1 MRRSALFWL
10 SLAFVLRLSG
20 ARQTGGMLPPI
31 PVHYSSLTPTII
43 DPPAAFP
50 KIRCTSNSS
59 CPLGESCYDPTTSD
73 WLRFG
78 SSGIFGVCLGKEC
91 DNGPKAAA
99 AATAINSI
107 SPIPCRPNQ
116 VCAHKLGP
124 RQPNPSGGS
133 VAKTGRCLEKKSC
146 TTGSCL
152 KGWTCIPI
160 LNGSPICAPEE
171 FTWDMMR
178 PPSCNPA
185 TNGGH
190 YCPQI
195 PP

>member
-10 SLAFVLRLSG
+10 SLAFVLQLSG
-20 ARQTGGMLPPI
+20 ARQT
-31 PVHYSSLTPTII
+31 

-50 KIRCTSNSS
+50 EIRCTSNSS
-59 CPLGESCYDPTTSD
+59 CPLGESCYDSTTSD
-73 WLRFG
+73 WLRLG
-78 SSGIFGVCLGKEC
+78 PSGIFGVCLGKTC
-91 DNGPKAAA
+91 DNGPRAAA
-99 AATAINSI
+99 AAINSI
-107 SPIPCRPNQ
+107 SPVPCRPNQ

-133 VAKTGRCLEKKSC
+133 VAKAGRCLEKKSC

-160 LNGSPICAPEE
+160 LNDSPICAPEE
-171 FTWDMMR
+171 FTWDMVR
-178 PPSCNPA
+178 PPSCTPA
-185 TNGGH
+185 TNGGR
-190 YCPQI
+190 YCPQT